1 MGKFNKGGLVGGFDT
16 LREDTIN
23 RSGVW
28 DLRQV
33 GVNEVNE
40 FWKTAY
46 PNTRAVFGG
55 GNFVTNQS
63 GASFTHG
70 NFIQFIEIPT
80 DGDSS
85 DFGDLTES
93 REKLA
98 GSIASSTRGIF
109 HGGTHSSDVSNV
121 IDFVTIAS
129 TGNATDFGDFI
140 HSSGGRAQDT
150 AGLSNQTRGVIGGG
164 YLYTSTTDNFAVFAD
179 VMQFVTIASAGNATD
194 FGDLTQGRREFAG
207 NIQSTTRGIFHGGQ
221 VSGNISNVM
230 DFITIASTGNAT
242 DFGEVTRTRGHG
254 GCSNSTRGLMH
265 GGRDGD
271 GSKNRIDFI
280 TIASAGNSSDFGDLT
295 ERSASDFTPYNHCG
309 GVSSSTKAVL
319 ASTNQTGNG
328 LEKVTIASTGNA
340 SDFGS
345 FSQRINGSSGYGCF
359 SGSHGGIG

>member
-129 TGNATDFGDFI
+129 TGNATDFGD
-140 HSSGGRAQDT
+140 
-150 AGLSNQTRGVIGGG
+150 
-164 YLYTSTTDNFAVFAD
+164 
-179 VMQFVTIASAGNATD
+179 
-194 FGDLTQGRREFAG
+194 LTQGRREFAG

-319 ASTNQTGNG
+319 AHTNQSGNG

-345 FSQRINGSSGYGCF
+345 FSQRINGGAGYGCF